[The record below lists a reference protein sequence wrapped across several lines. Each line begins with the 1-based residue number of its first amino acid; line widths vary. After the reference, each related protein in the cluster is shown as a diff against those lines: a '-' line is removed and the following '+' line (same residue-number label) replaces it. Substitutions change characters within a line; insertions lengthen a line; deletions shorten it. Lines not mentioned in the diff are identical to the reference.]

1 MKISQQIQYLIK
13 NHLFIIIP
21 ARNEQENLPYLIKN
35 IQNKITANIIVVNN
49 ASSDKTSIMS
59 KEAGAIVISEKR
71 IGYGY
76 AMIKGIKYVAKIP
89 ITPKFICFFDGD
101 GQSDF
106 NDIIAICYPVLNGW
120 TNYNQG
126 SRMIKHEASINLT
139 RPAIIANRFYS
150 KFLQIIWRQKITDLG
165 PLRCINVDLL
175 KKLDMKSKGFGW
187 TMEMTAKILKSRSL
201 LLEMPVNY
209 SKRLKGQSKISGNFK
224 TAIKAAFIIGLTL
237 IKVLFFWS
245 SKIDSNN

>member
-1 MKISQQIQYLIK
+1 MKISQEIQYLIK

-21 ARNEQENLPYLIKN
+21 ARNEEKTLPYLIKN
-35 IQNKITANIIVVNN
+35 IQNKITSKIIVVDNS
-49 ASSDKTSIMS
+49 SSDLTSMVS
-59 KEAGAIVISEKR
+59 EEAGAIVISEKR

-76 AMIKGIKYVAKIP
+76 ACIKGIKYAVKIP
-89 ITPKFICFFDGD
+89 IHPKFICFFDGD
-101 GQSDF
+101 GQSDY
-106 NDIIAICYPVLNGW
+106 NDIISISYPVLNGW

-150 KFLQIIWRQKITDLG
+150 KMLQIIWRQRISDLG

-175 KKLDMKSKGFGW
+175 EKLDMKSKGFGW
-187 TMEMTAKILKSRSL
+187 TMEMTAKILKSQSL

-209 SKRLKGQSKISGNFK
+209 SKRLKGQSKISGNLK

-237 IKVLFFWS
+237 INVLFFWS
-245 SKIDSNN
+245 SKIEPNN